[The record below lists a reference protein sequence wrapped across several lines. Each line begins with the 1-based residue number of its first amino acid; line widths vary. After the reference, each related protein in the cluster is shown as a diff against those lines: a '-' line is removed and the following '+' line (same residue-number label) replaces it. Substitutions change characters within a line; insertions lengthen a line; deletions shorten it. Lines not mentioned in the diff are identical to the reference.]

1 MKDTEMIKKLTEI
14 VLNNPKKIFLLV
26 LVMSAITAAMIPMI
40 KIDTD
45 PENMLPDDQVERL
58 FHNKIKAQF
67 NLHDMIVVGAVS
79 RSEKGIYN
87 PQSLQALLAIT
98 EQVEKIDGVIDYD
111 LMALSSVDNIKQGG
125 VGVIEFEWLMKQAP
139 KDQAGADLLAT
150 QVDRLPLLTNTLV
163 SADKKASSIYVPIA
177 DKNESHRISLEIQA
191 IIDQVDSADEY
202 HITGLPVAED
212 TFGYQM
218 FVQMGISAPL
228 AGLMIFV
235 LMWYFF
241 RNFKFIA
248 APMIVAMATVIIIMG
263 TMIGMG
269 YTVHIMS
276 SMIAIF
282 LMPIAVVDSIH
293 IMSEFVEKYH
303 PESNRESVIEEVIA
317 DLFKPMLF
325 TSITSAI
332 GFFSLMLTPIPPVQV
347 FGAFVGVGILLAF
360 VLTVVFIPAY
370 LVVLKPESLSS
381 LQNIHHSKSALSHLI
396 KAMGAFSLRRN
407 KAVIAGFVVVFAV
420 SVWGILQI
428 KINDNPIRWFKA
440 DHPIRVADQVLNEH
454 FAGTYDA
461 YLVLEGDAGAVQQ
474 AFEQQLAKDSAWQQ
488 FERIKQNN
496 NGFKEQLN
504 ELLFWA
510 EDQLF
515 DVDDQQAEQLE
526 MLIKNIDE
534 AAAELAF
541 FKSPANLAYLEQL
554 QSALQQSGM
563 VGKSNSLADVV
574 KTVNRELRG
583 GDAVDFSVPTS
594 QAGVAQALMQYQSSH
609 RPQDLWHFVSQDYAS
624 TVIWVQLTSG
634 DNQDMTAVV
643 DYMGNYID
651 DNPPVT
657 GVEVNWA
664 GKTFLNKVWQEE
676 MVAGMGMSLVS
687 AFVAVFVM
695 MVLLFRSLLFGLL
708 AMLPLSIT
716 IAFIYGLIGW
726 FGKDY
731 DMPIAVLSSLTLGL
745 SIDFAIH
752 FIQRARDIFAE
763 NKDFNL
769 TMKLMFEEPAA
780 AISKNAIVI
789 AIGFTPLLF
798 APLVPYISVGFF
810 LATIM
815 AVSAVVTLMMLPAM
829 FKLLSRWTLR

>member
-1 MKDTEMIKKLTEI
+1 MQMKLTHF

-26 LVMSAITAAMIPMI
+26 AIMTAITVAMIPMI

-58 FHNKIKAQF
+58 FHNKIKSQF
-67 NLHDMIVVGAVS
+67 NLHDMIVVGAVN
-79 RSEKGIYN
+79 RTEKGIYN
-87 PQSLQALLAIT
+87 PQSLQALLQIAQ
-98 EQVEKIDGVIDYD
+98 QVENIDGVIDYD

-125 VGVIEFEWLMKQAP
+125 EGVIEFEWLMKQAP
-139 KDQAGADLLAT
+139 TDQAGADFLAS

-177 DKNESHRISLEIQA
+177 DKNESHRIALEIQA
-191 IIDQVDSADEY
+191 IIDQVDSSDEY

-293 IMSEFVEKYH
+293 IMSEFVEKYN
-303 PESNRESVIEEVIA
+303 PESQRESVIKAVIA

-347 FGAFVGVGILLAF
+347 FGAFVGSGILLAF
-360 VLTVVFIPAY
+360 ILTVVFIPAY
-370 LVVLKPESLSS
+370 LVVLKPDSLSS
-381 LQNIHHSKSALSHLI
+381 LQHIHHSKSSLSSLT
-396 KAMGAFSLRRN
+396 KRMGQFSLKN
-407 KAVIAGFVVVFAV
+407 NQAVIAGFVLVFAV

-428 KINDNPIRWFKA
+428 KINDNPVRWFKA
-440 DHPIRVADQVLNEH
+440 DHPIRVADRVLNEH

-461 YLVLEGDAGAVQQ
+461 YLVLEGDAAAVQKG
-474 AFEQQLAKDSAWQQ
+474 FEQQLAKDSAWQQ
-488 FERIKQNN
+488 QFERIKQEN

-515 DVDDQQAEQLE
+515 DVDGQQAEQLE
-526 MLIKNIDE
+526 QLIVIIDK
-534 AAAELAF
+534 ASAQLAF
-541 FKSPANLAYLEQL
+541 FKSPENLAYLEQL
-554 QSALQQSGM
+554 QSALQQSGL

-583 GDAVDFSVPTS
+583 GDAEDFSVPTS

-643 DYMGNYID
+643 DYMADYIAE
-651 DNPPVT
+651 NPPVT

-676 MVAGMGMSLVS
+676 MVAGMGMSLLS

-695 MVLLFRSLLFGLL
+695 MVLLFRSVIFGLL
-708 AMLPLSIT
+708 AMLPLTLT

-726 FGKDY
+726 LGKDY

-745 SIDFAIH
+745 SVDFAIH